1 MGSGFGDDAGN
12 VNLTRDQPDHK
23 ENVVTNQAQSGPY
36 FDAEEVGRGQYFPV
50 RPQKLFP
57 SGSFLPFW
65 SRIYAG
71 LLQHLGNRATADFV
85 TQVLQRALK
94 ACVTPRTILSSHP

>member
-1 MGSGFGDDAGN
+1 
-12 VNLTRDQPDHK
+12 
-23 ENVVTNQAQSGPY
+23 
-36 FDAEEVGRGQYFPV
+36 
-50 RPQKLFP
+50 
-57 SGSFLPFW
+57 LPFW